1 MYSLLLVDDERLE
14 LETLRDY
21 IAWEKLGFD
30 RVYTARSGR
39 DAYDKVLR
47 LKPDV
52 MITDIHMPV
61 MNGIEL
67 ARQMYADGC
76 TTKVVFLTGYDEFE
90 YAKAALQVEAVDY
103 ILKPF
108 SFDKIRTAMD
118 RVKELLHKEEL
129 LKKSVRAYGKRLLY
143 KVIESEGESGR
154 EACRQ
159 FLDICEWD
167 KEEWFGLVTAK
178 AGPEDYAME
187 QVENSLSEVVY
198 SIRGGVKRVPTIWS
212 VISWISGNPRN
223 VSAPGWKSWGCI
235 PV

>member
-30 RVYTARSGR
+30 RVYTAISGR

-129 LKKSVRAYGKRLLY
+129 LKKSVRVYGKRLLC
-143 KVIESEGESGR
+143 KVIDNEGESGR

-159 FLDICEWD
+159 FLDI
-167 KEEWFGLVTAK
+167 
-178 AGPEDYAME
+178 
-187 QVENSLSEVVY
+187 
-198 SIRGGVKRVPTIWS
+198 
-212 VISWISGNPRN
+212 
-223 VSAPGWKSWGCI
+223 
-235 PV
+235 

>member
-67 ARQMYADGC
+67 ARQM
-76 TTKVVFLTGYDEFE
+76 
-90 YAKAALQVEAVDY
+90 
-103 ILKPF
+103 
-108 SFDKIRTAMD
+108 
-118 RVKELLHKEEL
+118 
-129 LKKSVRAYGKRLLY
+129 
-143 KVIESEGESGR
+143 
-154 EACRQ
+154 
-159 FLDICEWD
+159 
-167 KEEWFGLVTAK
+167 
-178 AGPEDYAME
+178 
-187 QVENSLSEVVY
+187 
-198 SIRGGVKRVPTIWS
+198 
-212 VISWISGNPRN
+212 
-223 VSAPGWKSWGCI
+223 
-235 PV
+235 